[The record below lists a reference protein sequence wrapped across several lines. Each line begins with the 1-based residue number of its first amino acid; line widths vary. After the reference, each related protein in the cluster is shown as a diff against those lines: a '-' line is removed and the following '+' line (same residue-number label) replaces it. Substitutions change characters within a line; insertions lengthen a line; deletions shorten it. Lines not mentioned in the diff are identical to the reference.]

1 MKLLLDTHTLL
12 WTVAKT
18 EKLSE
23 RAKKAITD
31 IGNDV
36 FFSSV
41 SLWEI
46 AIKYNLKKLELP
58 NIDIL
63 KIPSICEEMGFAYTD
78 ISPMNAITSFQL
90 PYKNDHR
97 DPFDRMLIHLAIKN
111 NYTLVTCDS
120 KAALYETDGLKH
132 FW

>member
-1 MKLLLDTHTLL
+1 MKLLLDTHTIL
-12 WTVAKT
+12 WSVAKT
-18 EKLSE
+18 ERLSE
-23 RAKKAITD
+23 KAKEAITD
-31 IGNDV
+31 TGNDV

-63 KIPSICEEMGFAYTD
+63 KIPSMCEEMGFAYTD
-78 ISPMNAITSFQL
+78 ISPMNAISSFQL
-90 PYKNDHR
+90 PYKSDHK
-97 DPFDRMLIHLAIKN
+97 DPFDRMLIHLAINN
-111 NYTLVTCDS
+111 NYTLVTCDT
-120 KAALYETDGLKH
+120 KAAFYEADGLKY